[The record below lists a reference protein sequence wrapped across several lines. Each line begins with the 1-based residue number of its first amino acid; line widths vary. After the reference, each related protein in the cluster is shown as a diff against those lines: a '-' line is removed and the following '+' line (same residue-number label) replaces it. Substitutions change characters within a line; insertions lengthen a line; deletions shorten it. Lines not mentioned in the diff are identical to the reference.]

1 MTEREQRELA
11 WRLAD
16 GSEVFDFERAL
27 ELVQRRPEKAES
39 LIRMRE
45 EDAREQEEID
55 RAREQR
61 KLALREEFG

>member
-1 MTEREQRELA
+1 MTEREQRDLA

-27 ELVQRRPEKAES
+27 ELVRRRPEKAET

-55 RAREQR
+55 RARERR